1 MRMTIVWSVLPLLF
15 VAGSTMAQEAA
26 PAAEPAAA
34 VAPAV
39 AAEPVQARERTTS
52 RASVQRQGADMRHC
66 LKLKDS
72 RAIIRCAE
80 PGRKP

>member
-1 MRMTIVWSVLPLLF
+1 MNTKLRLMLPLLC
-15 VAGSTMAQEAA
+15 VAGIATAQENGQPGAA
-26 PAAEPAAA
+26 RT
-34 VAPAV
+34 
-39 AAEPVQARERTTS
+39 AEPVAAQEQVQVQAEMRKEVR
-52 RASVQRQGADMRHC
+52 RQGADMRHC